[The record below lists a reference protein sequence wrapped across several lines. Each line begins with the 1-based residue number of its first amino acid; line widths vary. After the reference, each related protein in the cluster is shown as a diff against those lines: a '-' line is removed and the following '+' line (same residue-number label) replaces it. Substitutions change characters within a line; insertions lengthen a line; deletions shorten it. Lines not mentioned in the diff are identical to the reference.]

1 MMSCIEELY
10 WVCIVLDSDENGLW
24 DVKEEIIK
32 GKNFLEKIDGVE
44 KKFDTYNLFFY
55 KTIKVL
61 ASKG

>member
-1 MMSCIEELY
+1 MS
-10 WVCIVLDSDENGLW
+10 

-32 GKNFLEKIDGVE
+32 GKSFFEKIDNVE
-44 KKFDTYNLFFY
+44 KKFDQYNLFFY